1 MGCEKSAQ
9 GSTNRCFAH
18 RGGNSASSTYFSS
31 LSGRGGGRCKR
42 NEDIIRERV
51 AKRNGISDSSS
62 SSSSLS
68 GGNTIV
74 ATATVVLLRALRHVL
89 FTTVP
94 PEDATWGGGKR
105 RRFRQWQQQ
114 QQRWN
119 LGLLARVPMATTAIA
134 VHVGYRPVG
143 LELKIVC
150 RKGCALFKTEGGGPY
165 LGVWF
170 GCDLSI

>member
-1 MGCEKSAQ
+1 
-9 GSTNRCFAH
+9 
-18 RGGNSASSTYFSS
+18 
-31 LSGRGGGRCKR
+31 
-42 NEDIIRERV
+42 
-51 AKRNGISDSSS
+51 
-62 SSSSLS
+62 
-68 GGNTIV
+68 V